1 MEIRERKHGAVA
13 VIKPIGPLT
22 QPEVEA
28 LRTRMLEVRDRSLG
42 RMVLDASDVLYVDSR
57 GLEVLVEVGD
67 ELSRGGRTLKIC
79 GANDVLRQVFELTE
93 LTPLF
98 EQFEDVNTAV
108 RSFL

>member
-13 VIKPIGPLT
+13 VIKPLGPLT
-22 QPEVEA
+22 QPEVEE
-28 LRTRMLEVRDRSLG
+28 LHTRMLEVRDRSLG

-67 ELSRGGRTLKIC
+67 ELARAGRTLKIC
-79 GANDVLRQVFELTE
+79 GANEVLRQVFELTD
-93 LTPLF
+93 LAPSF
-98 EQFEDVNTAV
+98 DQFADVNTAV